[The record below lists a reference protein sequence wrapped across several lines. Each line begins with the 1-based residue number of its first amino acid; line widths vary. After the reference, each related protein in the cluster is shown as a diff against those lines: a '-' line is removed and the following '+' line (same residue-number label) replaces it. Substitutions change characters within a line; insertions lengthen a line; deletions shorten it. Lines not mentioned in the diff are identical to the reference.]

1 MKSLHERLTVT
12 KPKQEAKLAKAFEN
26 GGCLQYQAA
35 FLNEVYRP
43 TAVDFPALQCV
54 VTESFFSCY
63 NMLGSGFSNLMVV
76 IPLDQIV
83 NFYRTNINS
92 ENKYD
97 YDYFYL
103 ALELADGSKRITAS
117 MPRNAKTFM
126 EIYSGL
132 IACLRDRTRNRNPEV
147 Q

>member
-1 MKSLHERLTVT
+1 
-12 KPKQEAKLAKAFEN
+12 
-26 GGCLQYQAA
+26 
-35 FLNEVYRP
+35 
-43 TAVDFPALQCV
+43 
-54 VTESFFSCY
+54 
-63 NMLGSGFSNLMVV
+63 MLGSGLSNLMVV

-92 ENKYD
+92 DNKYD

-126 EIYSGL
+126 GIYSGL
-132 IACLRDRTRNRNPEV
+132 MACLRDRIRNRNPEV